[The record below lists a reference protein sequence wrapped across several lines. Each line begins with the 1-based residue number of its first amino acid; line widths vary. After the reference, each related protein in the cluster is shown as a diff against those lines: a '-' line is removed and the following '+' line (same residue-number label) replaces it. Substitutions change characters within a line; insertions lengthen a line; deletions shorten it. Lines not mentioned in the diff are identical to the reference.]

1 MNGTLRIGL
10 ATSAQHPNLAPDD
23 LILAECLSHYATV
36 VPVVWTG
43 GAPPALDA
51 CLLRSTWD
59 SHLDPQRFDRWLMEV
74 AESTRLF
81 NSLRLLRWNTHKG
94 YLRELASCG
103 VPTIETRIYRQG
115 TFPDLQRDMVQ
126 LHWNRIVVKPAISAS
141 AYKTAAFDMNGYGAN
156 DAQRLLFEILQE
168 RDALVQPLHDEVF
181 TTGERSAVFINGNF
195 SHVVRRLPFGTITP
209 NRRNGDPAVR
219 FSTAESEFADTA
231 LAAVPETPLYAR
243 VDYILQKS
251 GEPLLMELEMID
263 PSLFFQ
269 HHPPAAEQFAVAL
282 RNRLFTSLTALR

>member
-1 MNGTLRIGL
+1 MSPIRIGL
-10 ATSAQHPNLAPDD
+10 ATSAQHPNLAADD
-23 LILAECLSHYATV
+23 LILAECLSRYATV

-51 CLLRSTWD
+51 CILRSTWD
-59 SHLDPQRFDRWLMEV
+59 SHLNPERFDRWIGEV

-81 NSLRLLRWNTHKG
+81 NSLRILRWNAHKS
-94 YLRELASCG
+94 YLFELASSG
-103 VPTIETRIYRQG
+103 VPVIETRLYRQG
-115 TFPDLQRDMVQ
+115 SYPDLWRDMIQ
-126 LHWNRIVVKPAISAS
+126 LGWNRIVIKPAISAS
-141 AYKTAAFDMNGYGAN
+141 AYKTASFALDSCGIN
-156 DAQRLLFEILQE
+156 DARRLLTDILQE
-168 RDALVQPLHDEVF
+168 RDALVQPLRDEVF

-209 NRRNGDPAVR
+209 NRREGEPAVR
-219 FSTAESEFADTA
+219 FSTAESEFGESV
-231 LAAVPETPLYAR
+231 LASLPETPLYAR

-269 HHPPAAEQFAVAL
+269 HHPPSAEQFAVAL
-282 RNRLFTSLTALR
+282 RNRLFMSLAAVR